1 MELSPSHG
9 LAMSRR
15 LPAFSVIIPTH
26 NRCSLVERAI
36 ASVLASTMANDV
48 EIIVVD
54 DASTDGTMKTL
65 QATHQQDPCVRILR
79 SEVNLGPSVGRNRG
93 LAAATGE
100 LVLFLDSDDMLLPD
114 ALGFAEVA
122 FQQVPELQFLTLE
135 GEKTSLE
142 WKTFEQGIV
151 RALNPGWRAEG
162 FRAELLQQ
170 RSLEP
175 PTGVDSPP
183 GVLEFGDF
191 FPAILFGDLF
201 FLSGLVIRMQAA
213 LAAGPFNPSYRYLED
228 WDFTARLCL
237 TGVGG
242 YLDHVG
248 FHRETGRT
256 DQLSRA
262 GSTLRRALMHQH
274 VLANIRSTGH
284 VDGVESQLLLNR
296 AQAAADY
303 WLGRC
308 LLEQRHDHFGRA
320 YLTRSL
326 RQAYKPV
333 KSLMW
338 LIGGQQLARMP
349 RYLTEA

>member
-9 LAMSRR
+9 PIMLRR
-15 LPAFSVIIPTH
+15 PPAFSVIIPTH

-36 ASVLASTMANDV
+36 ASVLASKMTNDM

-54 DASTDGTMKTL
+54 DASTDGTMQAL
-65 QATHQQDPCVRILR
+65 QTTHRHDARVRVLR
-79 SEVNLGPSVGRNRG
+79 LDVNQGPSVGRNRG
-93 LAAATGE
+93 LAAATGD
-100 LVLFLDSDDMLLPD
+100 LVLFLDSDDTLLPD

-151 RALNPGWRAEG
+151 RARNPGWRAEG
-162 FRAELLQQ
+162 FRADLLQQ
-170 RSLEP
+170 RSIEP
-175 PTGVDSPP
+175 PVGVDSPP
-183 GVLEFGDF
+183 RTLEFGDL

-213 LAAGPFNPSYRYLED
+213 LAAGPFNPRYRYLED
-228 WDFTARLCL
+228 WDFSARLCL
-237 TGVGG
+237 TGAGG

-248 FHRETGRT
+248 FHRETGRA
-256 DQLSRA
+256 DQLGRA
-262 GSTLRRALMHQH
+262 GSTWRRALMHQH
-274 VLANIRSTGH
+274 VLANLRATGQ
-284 VDGVESQLLLNR
+284 VDSVESQLLLKR

-303 WLGRC
+303 WFGRC
-308 LLEQRHDHFGRA
+308 LLEQRHDYFGRA

-338 LIGGQQLARMP
+338 LVGGQQLARMP
-349 RYLTEA
+349 RYQTEA